1 MPSHGFTAE
10 LWVWD
15 ARQEQGWTF
24 VTLPE
29 ELSSVIRAASEIRG
43 PRRGFGAV
51 RVGVRLGSSR
61 WQTSVFPDTT
71 SGCYVLPIKK
81 AVRRAEQL
89 TAGDEATIEL
99 EVR

>member
-1 MPSHGFTAE
+1 M
-10 LWVWD
+10 
-15 ARQEQGWTF
+15 
-24 VTLPE
+24 
-29 ELSSVIRAASEIRG
+29 
-43 PRRGFGAV
+43 

-99 EVR
+99 EVL